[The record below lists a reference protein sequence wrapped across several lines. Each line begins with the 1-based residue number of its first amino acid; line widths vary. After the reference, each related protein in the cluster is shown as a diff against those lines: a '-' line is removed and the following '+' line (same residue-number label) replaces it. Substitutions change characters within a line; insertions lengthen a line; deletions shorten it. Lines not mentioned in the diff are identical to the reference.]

1 MNSSDLSDRPSLART
16 LSIRIV
22 LVAMIAIVVQLV
34 AVIVINNFDYETLY
48 LDHINYETTALLK
61 GVGVGPD
68 GTKFALPKK
77 LIQYRD
83 DPANAYAFRV
93 LDADGRVIAAHNGK
107 VLEAASPWIPNSP
120 KTADYWFK
128 QLNAQALHIAGGRR
142 FRVGDAHV
150 LVEVATLGD
159 PTGVHRWVVA
169 YETLEDVWLPVMPFA
184 VAALLVT
191 LFSVRRALN
200 PLESTARRAETIIPG
215 NSALRLDLAGLPR
228 EVAVFASAING
239 LMQRTAAAADSQKV
253 FIASAAHELRTPLA
267 VMLLELEKIDHSRAR
282 RLETDVKGMAE
293 TVARLLLLAR
303 MEMVQSPD
311 LVDLDIS
318 AVTGETIDRLRPWV
332 AAQEHAI
339 DAHLGPPQRLRGDPN
354 AIREA
359 LRNLVENAV
368 KHTPAGTR
376 IRVEVHA
383 NNTVVVEDSGP
394 GLAEELA
401 AHLFEPFRKG
411 AASTEGAGLGL
422 TIARRA
428 VEMHRGTVEVG
439 RSPLGGA
446 AFTLRFDES
455 GGPAGP
461 T

>member
-1 MNSSDLSDRPSLART
+1 
-16 LSIRIV
+16 
-22 LVAMIAIVVQLV
+22 
-34 AVIVINNFDYETLY
+34 
-48 LDHINYETTALLK
+48 
-61 GVGVGPD
+61 
-68 GTKFALPKK
+68 
-77 LIQYRD
+77 
-83 DPANAYAFRV
+83 
-93 LDADGRVIAAHNGK
+93 
-107 VLEAASPWIPNSP
+107 
-120 KTADYWFK
+120 
-128 QLNAQALHIAGGRR
+128 
-142 FRVGDAHV
+142 
-150 LVEVATLGD
+150 
-159 PTGVHRWVVA
+159 
-169 YETLEDVWLPVMPFA
+169 MPFA

-191 LFSVRRALN
+191 LSSVRRALN

-411 AASTEGAGLGL
+411 VASTEGAGLGL

-439 RSPLGGA
+439 RSSLGGA